1 MSALCSML
9 RLYHSASNYAGI
21 VYLTQETALLIASFL
36 LDAISKAI
44 SCSPYVQRER
54 DQMHFCRVEP
64 TTSLLDLAKLWPS
77 SVLNSNRGGV
87 STAENRKRLFPGR
100 RNWKLG
106 EAVKKSSTKIT
117 CFQPKRYLDSH
128 GRDTTASPHCPFL
141 RPGKIRF
148 RFSSV
153 YESIVRHPF
162 CDINTQTTLA
172 SLFVHH
178 LTSNK
183 VLFQPISHFD
193 FVFILY
199 I

>member
-1 MSALCSML
+1 MRILFMSALCSML

-77 SVLNSNRGGV
+77 SVFNSNRGGV

-117 CFQPKRYLDSH
+117 CFQSKRYLDSH
-128 GRDTTASPHCPFL
+128 GRDT
-141 RPGKIRF
+141 
-148 RFSSV
+148 
-153 YESIVRHPF
+153 RHPIAHF
-162 CDINTQTTLA
+162 FDLGRFA
-172 SLFVHH
+172 FDSPLFM
-178 LTSNK
+178 K
-183 VLFQPISHFD
+183 ALFGIHF
-193 FVFILY
+193 VT
-199 I
+199 